1 MSSAQTEKQ
10 AQWRACSPERL
21 FRWLYRAKARERGKA
36 KVSRAALRV
45 QSGSI
50 AGEDRKR
57 NDMKTRI
64 IGTGSCLPKTV
75 VTNDDLS
82 KYMDTSDEWISSRTG
97 IRERHLAVEE
107 TTASMSIEAAKRA
120 MENAN
125 VTAAEID
132 LIILGTVSGDFVTPA
147 CACEVQAAIGAD
159 RAVAFDIN
167 AACSGFMFALNI
179 ANAYIQA
186 GLYRTALILGAET
199 LSKIVDWEDRSTCV
213 LFGDGAGAAVV
224 RGDENCGML
233 SFDQGSDGA
242 KGDVLAC
249 PGRANNNPLI
259 KADQT
264 LRYVHMDGQ
273 EVYKFA
279 VTTVPA
285 SLQKT
290 IEAAGLTPSD
300 IDYFA
305 LHQANIRIIQ
315 SVSKRLHV
323 SDDKFPISLDHCGN
337 ISAASVPI
345 LLDEMNRKGLLKP
358 GMKVALSGFGGGLTW
373 ASAVIEW

>member
-1 MSSAQTEKQ
+1 
-10 AQWRACSPERL
+10 
-21 FRWLYRAKARERGKA
+21 
-36 KVSRAALRV
+36 
-45 QSGSI
+45 
-50 AGEDRKR
+50 
-57 NDMKTRI
+57 MKTRI
-64 IGTGSCLPKTV
+64 IGTGSCLPKAV

-97 IRERHLAVEE
+97 IKKRHLAVEE

-120 MENAN
+120 MENAG

-224 RGDENCGML
+224 RADENYGLL
-233 SFDQGSDGA
+233 SFDQGSDGT

-259 KADQT
+259 KNYQK
-264 LRYVHMDGQ
+264 LSYVHMDGQ

-290 IEAAGLTPSD
+290 IEAAGLTAEE

-323 SDDKFPISLDHCGN
+323 NEDKFPISLDHCGN

-345 LLDEMNRKGLLKP
+345 LLDEMNRNGLLKP
-358 GMKVALSGFGGGLTW
+358 GIKVALSGFGGGLTW
-373 ASAVIEW
+373 ASAVVEW

>member
-1 MSSAQTEKQ
+1 M
-10 AQWRACSPERL
+10 L
-21 FRWLYRAKARERGKA
+21 
-36 KVSRAALRV
+36 
-45 QSGSI
+45 SGRDSV
-50 AGEDRKR
+50 
-57 NDMKTRI
+57 KTRI
-64 IGTGSCLPKTV
+64 IGTGSCLPKAV

-97 IRERHLAVEE
+97 IKKRHLAVEE

-120 MENAN
+120 MENAG

-224 RGDENCGML
+224 RADENCGL
-233 SFDQGSDGA
+233 LAFDQGSDGT

-259 KADQT
+259 KTNQK
-264 LRYVHMDGQ
+264 LPYVHMDGQ

-290 IEAAGLTPSD
+290 IEAAGLTAAE

-323 SDDKFPISLDHCGN
+323 NEDKFPISLDHCGN

-345 LLDEMNRKGLLKP
+345 LLDEMNRNGLLKP

-373 ASAVIEW
+373 ASAVVEW